1 MGLSDVLMMD
11 LDPNSCPVDHCGQI
25 SKQLP
30 KLLPDS
36 KVVIQTGNNVPF
48 KAKTSFPPD
57 LILLKS
63 CLTETDIGKL
73 KH

>member
-1 MGLSDVLMMD
+1 MGLSDVLIMD

-36 KVVIQTGNNVPF
+36 KVVIQTGCSFQSQNLFFAGSYPF
-48 KAKTSFPPD
+48 EVLFDRNRYRKT
-57 LILLKS
+57 
-63 CLTETDIGKL
+63 
-73 KH
+73 